1 MLICRRSIKYFG
13 KEKMSDIN
21 EHIEELKKAAEA
33 GDPEAQS
40 QWGLLLATG
49 ENIPQ
54 DVEKGL
60 SWLRLAAQQGEMT
73 AMFNLGIILENG
85 LGCEA
90 DPDEAALWYWQT
102 AELGDTQAK
111 MKLGTMLLKGKGFTS
126 GSPAV
131 HAIEASAEKG
141 HPYAQS
147 FYAKLHLDGV
157 GVEPNNEIA
166 EKWFRLSA
174 AQGDESAIFN
184 LGEMMAHAMT
194 VLTPEEELSQ
204 WFFDLGMKFL
214 RAEDLVKAF
223 DCLVSI
229 KRIAP
234 DSFLAQRLED
244 DIDRAN
250 QSQQR
255 PRE

>member
-1 MLICRRSIKYFG
+1 L
-13 KEKMSDIN
+13 ENQKMSEIK
-21 EHIEELKKAAEA
+21 ERIEELKEAAEA

-49 ENIPQ
+49 DHVPQ
-54 DVEKGL
+54 DIEEAL
-60 SWLRLAAQQGEMT
+60 SWLRQAAQQGEIT
-73 AMFNLGIILENG
+73 AMFNLGIILEKG
-85 LGCEA
+85 LDFEP
-90 DPDEAALWYWQT
+90 DPDEAALWYWQA

-111 MKLGTMLLKGKGFTS
+111 MKLGTMLLKGFGFTP
-126 GSPAV
+126 GSPAIQ
-131 HAIEASAEKG
+131 AIEASAEKG

-157 GVEPNNEIA
+157 GVESNSETA

-184 LGEMMAHAMT
+184 LGEMMAHGMT

-204 WFFDLGMKFL
+204 CFFDLGMKYL
-214 RAEDLVKAF
+214 QAGDLVKAF
-223 DCLVSI
+223 DCLVNI
-229 KRIAP
+229 KRIDP
-234 DSFLAQRLED
+234 ESFLSQRLEG
-244 DIDRAN
+244 DIERAN
-250 QSQQR
+250 QQQR

>member
-1 MLICRRSIKYFG
+1 
-13 KEKMSDIN
+13 MSDLN
-21 EHIEELKKAAEA
+21 EHIEKLKKAAEA

-49 ENIPQ
+49 ENVPQ

-147 FYAKLHLDGV
+147 FFAKLHLDGV

-204 WFFDLGMKFL
+204 WLFDLGMKFL
-214 RAEDLVKAF
+214 QAEDLVKAF

-244 DIDRAN
+244 DIDRVN
-250 QSQQR
+250 QAQQR
-255 PRE
+255 PRK